1 MKPVEPTDT
10 GQHDMFRSRL
20 DQIIDMGHEKVV
32 LANRIDWQ
40 FLSDKCG
47 ENYTDKPGHPALP
60 TRLMAGLHILKY
72 ADNLSDEE
80 LCARWVENP
89 YYQYFCGEEFFRH
102 DLPFERSSMTR
113 WRQRM
118 GEEKVAALLQESL
131 SVAVRLGAARPSDF
145 TRVIVDTTVAEKN
158 VAWPTDAKLI
168 NKARVRLVRM
178 ADVHGLRLRQSYRRI
193 GKLALIQHQRYA
205 HAKQFKR
212 AGRQLKQLKT

>member
-113 WRQRM
+113 WQHCCRR
-118 GEEKVAALLQESL
+118 AC
-131 SVAVRLGAARPSDF
+131 RWPS
-145 TRVIVDTTVAEKN
+145 
-158 VAWPTDAKLI
+158 
-168 NKARVRLVRM
+168 
-178 ADVHGLRLRQSYRRI
+178 GLAQPGHRTS
-193 GKLALIQHQRYA
+193 
-205 HAKQFKR
+205 HA
-212 AGRQLKQLKT
+212 